1 MSSLFVPNL
10 EKKNTQIDV
19 CDLAEIDCAQ
29 TGNVSNFIVV
39 YVKVNKYGCK
49 VVLS

>member
-1 MSSLFVPNL
+1 MSSLFNSNH
-10 EKKNTQIDV
+10 EKKDTQIDV
-19 CDLAEIDCAQ
+19 CDLAEIECAK
-29 TGNVSNFIVV
+29 TGNVSNFIVS